1 MQIKSIG
8 IQETQ
13 HPLLHC
19 DFFRK
24 PMNRPWPRR
33 PKRAVLWPS

>member
-24 PMNRPWPRR
+24 IKPMNRQCW
-33 PKRAVLWPS
+33 